1 MDISATGWVN
11 PTYHWL
17 TLIIESEINQAR
29 DIAHTNVRLENGK
42 SCHVIQKH
50 AGLPTARDRQVVL
63 DSVTHVRIANKNW
76 TSAKKHGSAASNPRI
91 IPVLLVSDHFPTY
104 KPSTSGSFWH

>member
-1 MDISATGWVN
+1 MIGKLVLVSWIYHGYIMDISATGWVN

-63 DSVTHVRIANKNW
+63 DSVIHVRIANKNW
-76 TSAKKHGSAASNPRI
+76 TSAKKTRVGSQ
-91 IPVLLVSDHFPTY
+91 
-104 KPSTSGSFWH
+104 